1 MSEAPLRLVQS
12 PTKPLS
18 VAEFGRVMKAAVEG
32 TAAVWIEGEVVQSK
46 QSPTG
51 HLYFEL
57 KDDREEAR
65 LSCVMWKG
73 SVSRNRA
80 RMVAGERVQVKGRP
94 SVYVP
99 RGSLQFVAELAVP
112 AGAGAQAAALA
123 ALKERLR
130 AEGLLDPARKRPL
143 PRFPRVV
150 GVVTSI
156 TGAALQDILREA
168 DRRFPSRIAI
178 ASALVQGAEA
188 PAQIVKALALVQRIR
203 SLDVVIVGRGGGA
216 SEDLA
221 AFNDE
226 RVVRAIAACRVPVV
240 SAVGHEVDHT
250 LADLVADHRATTPT
264 QAAALVTPNMA
275 EERERLERA
284 LGRLHRGVQLRLRG
298 ASLGLARRVVPDPRA
313 RINELRQRLD
323 ELSERG
329 RKVLDGQREAA
340 RRRLDRTARRLMA
353 AHPRAR
359 VSADRGRLVALEQR
373 MGPAF
378 VRRIVTARQALA
390 DLTGRLLRAMER
402 VLQKRAE
409 KVRGAAGKLDALSPV
424 AILARGY
431 SITLRGEVAVTDA
444 ATVAPGDT
452 LTVRLH
458 RGSLEAR
465 VLTTLPE

>member
-12 PTKPLS
+12 PAKPLS
-18 VAEFGRVMKAAVEG
+18 VAEFGRAMKAAVEG
-32 TAAVWIEGEVVQSK
+32 SPALWVEGEVVQSK

-112 AGAGAQAAALA
+112 AGAGAGAAALA

-130 AEGLLDPARKRPL
+130 AEGLLDPERKRPL

-156 TGAALQDILREA
+156 AGAALQDILREA

-188 PAQIVKALALVQRIR
+188 PGQIVKALALIQRVR
-203 SLDVVIVGRGGGA
+203 NLDVVIVGRGGGA

-226 RVVRAIAACRVPVV
+226 RVVRAIAGCRVPVV

-275 EERERLERA
+275 EERERLDRA
-284 LGRLHRGVQLRLRG
+284 LGRLHRAVQLRLRG
-298 ASLGLARRVVPDPRA
+298 ASLRLARAAVPDPMG
-313 RINELRQRLD
+313 RINELRQQLD
-323 ELSERG
+323 DLYDRSR
-329 RKVLDGQREAA
+329 RVVDGQREAA
-340 RRRLDRTARRLMA
+340 RRRLDRAARRLLA
-353 AHPRAR
+353 AHPRTR
-359 VSADRGRLVALEQR
+359 VQTDLGRLVALRQR
-373 MGPAF
+373 MAPAL
-378 VRRIVTARQALA
+378 VRRIVLGRQALA
-390 DLTGRLLRAMER
+390 DLTGRLVRAMER
-402 VLQKRAE
+402 LIDQRAE
-409 KVRGAAGKLDALSPV
+409 RLRGAAGKLDALSPV

-431 SITLRGEVAVTDA
+431 SITLRGETAVTDA
-444 ATVAPGDT
+444 AAVHPGDT

-458 RGSLEAR
+458 RGSLQAR
-465 VLTTLPE
+465 VVTTLPE